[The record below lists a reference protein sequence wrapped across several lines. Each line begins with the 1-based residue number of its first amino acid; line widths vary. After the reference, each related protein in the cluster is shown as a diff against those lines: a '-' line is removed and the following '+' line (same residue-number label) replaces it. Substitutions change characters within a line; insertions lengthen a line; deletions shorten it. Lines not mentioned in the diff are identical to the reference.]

1 MLAEKLASML
11 QRRGIHYGWVV
22 VAVTFVVAITT
33 SGAVGVPGALILPIS
48 SEFGWNTAQISS
60 ALALRLVLFGLMA
73 PFSAALIERYGARRV
88 VTLAIGLILVGL
100 CGALLMRQVWHLVLA
115 WGVIVGIGTGMTALV
130 LSAIVAS
137 RWFSTRRGL
146 VLGLLT
152 ASASTGQLV
161 FLPLAASLAE
171 KAGWRVALI
180 PSCAALVL
188 AAVLVLLFMRD
199 RPGDVGLAPYGETPG
214 AAFANVAPIPPG
226 AAVSRAFAVLG
237 EAASNPVFWMLA
249 FTFFICGLSTN
260 GLIQTHFIP
269 LCADY
274 GLSATAGATV
284 LAAMGVFDIAGTIG
298 SGWLSD
304 RMDPRKL
311 LFMYY
316 GLRGIALLYL
326 PSSSFDVYGLSVF
339 GVIYGLDWIATVPP
353 TVRIAGATFGRERA
367 GVVFG
372 WIFSAHQVG
381 AAVAAFGAGFT
392 RTSFGTYL
400 PALYIAGAF
409 CLIAALL
416 ALTVGKKA
424 PATPSPAA

>member
-1 MLAEKLASML
+1 
-11 QRRGIHYGWVV
+11 
-22 VAVTFVVAITT
+22 
-33 SGAVGVPGALILPIS
+33 
-48 SEFGWNTAQISS
+48 
-60 ALALRLVLFGLMA
+60 
-73 PFSAALIERYGARRV
+73 
-88 VTLAIGLILVGL
+88 
-100 CGALLMRQVWHLVLA
+100 
-115 WGVIVGIGTGMTALV
+115 
-130 LSAIVAS
+130 
-137 RWFSTRRGL
+137 

-152 ASASTGQLV
+152 ASTSTGQLI
-161 FLPLAASLAE
+161 FLPLAASLAQ
-171 KAGWRVALI
+171 KAGWRVALM

-199 RPGDVGLAPYGETPG
+199 RPSDVGLAPYGEAPG
-214 AAFANVAPIPPG
+214 AAFASVPAIPPG

-237 EAASNPVFWMLA
+237 EASSNPVFWMLA

-260 GLIQTHFIP
+260 GLIQTHFIS

-274 GLSATAGATV
+274 GLAATTGAMV

-316 GLRGIALLYL
+316 GLRGVALLYL
-326 PSSSFDVYGLSVF
+326 SSSSFDVYGLSVF

-381 AAVAAFGAGFT
+381 AAVAAFGAGYT
-392 RTSFGTYL
+392 RTSFGSYL
-400 PALYIAGAF
+400 PAVYIAGAF
-409 CLIAALL
+409 CLVAALL
-416 ALTVGKKA
+416 ALTVGKGA
-424 PATPSPAA
+424 RATPSVATT

>member
-1 MLAEKLASML
+1 
-11 QRRGIHYGWVV
+11 
-22 VAVTFVVAITT
+22 
-33 SGAVGVPGALILPIS
+33 
-48 SEFGWNTAQISS
+48 
-60 ALALRLVLFGLMA
+60 
-73 PFSAALIERYGARRV
+73 
-88 VTLAIGLILVGL
+88 
-100 CGALLMRQVWHLVLA
+100 
-115 WGVIVGIGTGMTALV
+115 
-130 LSAIVAS
+130 
-137 RWFSTRRGL
+137 
-146 VLGLLT
+146 
-152 ASASTGQLV
+152 
-161 FLPLAASLAE
+161 
-171 KAGWRVALI
+171 
-180 PSCAALVL
+180 
-188 AAVLVLLFMRD
+188 
-199 RPGDVGLAPYGETPG
+199 
-214 AAFANVAPIPPG
+214 
-226 AAVSRAFAVLG
+226 
-237 EAASNPVFWMLA
+237 
-249 FTFFICGLSTN
+249 
-260 GLIQTHFIP
+260 
-269 LCADY
+269 
-274 GLSATAGATV
+274 
-284 LAAMGVFDIAGTIG
+284 VFDIAGTIG